1 MQDDFVGCQI
11 HEEVCSD
18 SEFKL
23 AVFSSPAAMTGLL
36 WSGSCG
42 SFTQFLPSLTFEA
55 S

>member
-1 MQDDFVGCQI
+1 MHDDFVFCQI

-23 AVFSSPAAMTGLL
+23 AVFSSPAGMTGSL
-36 WSGSCG
+36 SNGSCG
-42 SFTQFLPSLTFEA
+42 SSTQFLPSLTFEA